1 MRTAPALLTHF
12 APQFAPRFLAPL
24 MAKLLAGLL
33 LACLALAQPARAA
46 GSDSDD
52 SYSSS
57 KAKPAGYYQAVRQ
70 IKAEEFAAALPIL
83 RDLANISPQDA
94 DIHNLL
100 GFSYRKTGDL
110 ARAAS
115 HYETALTLD
124 PKHKGA
130 LEYQGE
136 LFLMQGNRA
145 AAEANL
151 AKLKKICWLGCDA
164 LEDLK
169 AALAKQ

>member
-1 MRTAPALLTHF
+1 
-12 APQFAPRFLAPL
+12 
-24 MAKLLAGLL
+24 
-33 LACLALAQPARAA
+33 
-46 GSDSDD
+46 
-52 SYSSS
+52 
-57 KAKPAGYYQAVRQ
+57 
-70 IKAEEFAAALPIL
+70 L

-115 HYETALTLD
+115 HYEAALTLD

>member
-1 MRTAPALLTHF
+1 MRTAPALLAHF
-12 APQFAPRFLAPL
+12 APQFATRFLALLFAGL
-24 MAKLLAGLL
+24 MLAGLL
-33 LACLALAQPARAA
+33 LAPPVLAA
-46 GSDSDD
+46 GNDDDSG

-70 IKAEEFAAALPIL
+70 IKAEEFAAALPL
-83 RDLANISPQDA
+83 LLELVKKAPKDA

>member
-1 MRTAPALLTHF
+1 MRTAPAPILL
-12 APQFAPRFLAPL
+12 QQPR
-24 MAKLLAGLL
+24 LLPVLLSALLIAGFI
-33 LACLALAQPARAA
+33 LAQPARAA
-46 GSDSDD
+46 GNDSEDS
-52 SYSSS
+52 SYSSN
-57 KAKPAGYYQAVRQ
+57 KAKPTGYYEAVKRV
-70 IKAEEFAAALPIL
+70 KAEEFAAALPL
-83 RDLANISPQDA
+83 LTELAKKAPQDA

-115 HYETALTLD
+115 HYDTALTLN

-151 AKLKKICWLGCDA
+151 AKLKKICWLGCEA

-169 AALAKQ
+169 AALAAD